1 MELGVKRTMQDY
13 YIKPKYIR
21 PETKRQMQKISSMDY
36 TSKESLEFIKKKDK
50 DLKADYFK
58 EIEKDLA
65 HIPKKTQK
73 P

>member
-1 MELGVKRTMQDY
+1 MQRV
-13 YIKPKYIR
+13 P
-21 PETKRQMQKISSMDY
+21 SVDY

-50 DLKADYFK
+50 DLKVDYFK